1 MPPPDSAH
9 ALRDEAA
16 LDLEAM
22 FDLTVV
28 GLVRVRDRKIVH
40 CNRHMEELFGYT
52 LDEMIGQSTRIW
64 YRSQEEF
71 EVVGGSAYPDLAAG
85 RIHSREQYFRRKDG
99 SDFWGR
105 IAGRALSPDN
115 PYDCVL
121 LIEDT
126 SERKRADER
135 LRRAL
140 HEQQLMF
147 DNAAVGIMFV
157 RDRIIQRCNQR
168 CADIV
173 GYAVDELVNRTTEHL
188 FPDTRAYGDFSDD
201 MTAAIDRNGAYCGEF
216 QMLRKDGSTFWIQVT
231 GRRIDQGDDQ
241 RSVIWIVEDADERH
255 RAQLALERYGQTLES
270 RVAERTAE
278 LASANLRLQAEIAE
292 RQRAE
297 SRIWHVANHDA
308 LTGLPNRALFQDRLG
323 HALAQAQRRG
333 TKVALVFVDI
343 DRFKSIND
351 TLGHAL
357 GDRLLKEVA
366 ARLQAVLRAEDTVAR
381 LGGDEFVVLLG
392 DIESTGN
399 LVDFTERMRCCLL
412 PPIVLEGHALH
423 VSASFGVS
431 RYPDDAG
438 DGAVLMRHAD
448 TAMYHAKAAGRN
460 AVRVFVPEMNVA
472 VSHFFEIES
481 KLPQALEDGQ
491 FELHYQPVV
500 DTESGAVV
508 AMEALIRWQRDGQL
522 ISPVDFIPVAEESG
536 MILPIGTWALR
547 EACRQAVA
555 WRDAGLGTLTM
566 AVNLSAR
573 QFRQPDLA
581 RQVGAILEETG
592 LAPSQ
597 LELEITE
604 STLMNQADDTL
615 STLRQLADMG
625 IALAV
630 DDFGT
635 GYSSLN
641 YLKRFP
647 VHKLKV
653 DQSFV
658 RDICV
663 DHDDAAIVGAIIDL
677 SRNLGLVSQAEGV
690 ESAAQRDALH
700 AAGCTYCQGYHFSRP
715 LDVAAAERFLA
726 AAQARP

>member
-16 LDLEAM
+16 QDLEAM

-71 EVVGGSAYPDLAAG
+71 EVIGGSAYPDLAAG
-85 RIHSREQYFRRKDG
+85 RIHNREQYFRRKDG

-105 IAGRALSPDN
+105 IAGRALSPDT
-115 PYDCVL
+115 PFDCVL

-126 SERKRADER
+126 SERKLADER

-173 GYAVDELVNRTTEHL
+173 GYAVDELVNHTTEHL
-188 FPDTRAYGDFSDD
+188 FPDARSYRQFSED
-201 MTAAIDRNGAYCGEF
+201 MVTTIKLGGTYSGEF
-216 QMLRKDGSTFWIQVT
+216 QLFRKDGSDFWIQAT
-231 GRRIDQGDDQ
+231 GRRIDEDEGTT
-241 RSVIWIVEDADERH
+241 SVIWIVEDADERH

-431 RYPDDAG
+431 RFPDDAG

-472 VSHFFEIES
+472 VSRFFEIES

-491 FELHYQPVV
+491 FELYYQPVV
-500 DTESGAVV
+500 DTGSGAVV
-508 AMEALIRWQRDGQL
+508 AMEALIRWRRDGQL

-581 RQVGAILEETG
+581 RQVGEILEETG

-615 STLRQLADMG
+615 ATLRQLADMG

-715 LDVAAAERFLA
+715 LSAKAAERFLVEA
-726 AAQARP
+726 TQ